1 MLGLG
6 PIYGVTFKTYLNQ
19 RTGQLYSSKF
29 QISVVDLT
37 LRNQA
42 TEEDIAQHRDLWAAF
57 FKATEWGELMA
68 LANKDSNINEAVVT
82 LKKLTED
89 ELFKMRY
96 QAREDQ
102 LRQQWDMEYYYNTKF
117 AEMEGQMSDMAEQ
130 NIIKDERIAEL
141 EAQLK
146 ELQSK

>member
-1 MLGLG
+1 M
-6 PIYGVTFKTYLNQ
+6 
-19 RTGQLYSSKF
+19 
-29 QISVVDLT
+29 VDLT

-42 TEEDIAQHRDLWAAF
+42 TEQDIAQHRDLWAAF

-117 AEMEGQMSDMAEQ
+117 AEMEEQ
-130 NIIKDERIAEL
+130 NAIKDKRISEL

>member
-1 MLGLG
+1 MGLR
-6 PIYGVTFKTYLNQ
+6 LNQ

-117 AEMEGQMSDMAEQ
+117 AEMEEQMSDMAEQ

>member
-6 PIYGVTFKTYLNQ
+6 PIYGVTFKAYLNQ

-102 LRQQWDMEYYYNTKF
+102 LRQQLDMEYYYNTKF
-117 AEMEGQMSDMAEQ
+117 AEMEEQ
-130 NIIKDERIAEL
+130 NAIKDKRISEL

>member
-1 MLGLG
+1 M
-6 PIYGVTFKTYLNQ
+6 
-19 RTGQLYSSKF
+19 
-29 QISVVDLT
+29 VDLT

-117 AEMEGQMSDMAEQ
+117 AEMEEQ
-130 NIIKDERIAEL
+130 NAIKDKRISEL

>member
-1 MLGLG
+1 M
-6 PIYGVTFKTYLNQ
+6 
-19 RTGQLYSSKF
+19 
-29 QISVVDLT
+29 VDLT

-117 AEMEGQMSDMAEQ
+117 AEMEEKNA
-130 NIIKDERIAEL
+130 IKDKRISEL

>member
-1 MLGLG
+1 M
-6 PIYGVTFKTYLNQ
+6 
-19 RTGQLYSSKF
+19 
-29 QISVVDLT
+29 VDLT

-117 AEMEGQMSDMAEQ
+117 AEMEEQMSDMAEQ